1 MVVARFPLRG
11 LCESQ
16 SLFRRILVAPIEQ
29 EHLRVRRLD
38 DNAEDWVANLY
49 IEGHVPTF
57 QWVSRETDKAIVA
70 E

>member
-1 MVVARFPLRG
+1 
-11 LCESQ
+11 
-16 SLFRRILVAPIEQ
+16 VAPIEQ